1 MGGGVFRVTELS
13 VTDMTQQKSV
23 VMLPKIT
30 NHERDTILAALRA
43 WQASPRARLGFYI
56 LATNGGQVPPLT
68 DAEIDAL
75 CRRLDLAAGR

>member
-1 MGGGVFRVTELS
+1 MTEPS
-13 VTDMTQQKSV
+13 VIDMNQRKSV

-30 NHERDTILAALRA
+30 DHERDTILAALRA
-43 WQASPRARLGFYI
+43 WQASPRARLGFYN

-75 CRRLDLAAGR
+75 CQRLDLAAGR

>member
-1 MGGGVFRVTELS
+1 VTEPS
-13 VTDMTQQKSV
+13 VIDMNQRKSV

-30 NHERDTILAALRA
+30 DHERDTILAALRA
-43 WQASPRARLGFYI
+43 WQASPRARLGFYN

-75 CRRLDLAAGR
+75 CQRLDLAAGR

>member
-1 MGGGVFRVTELS
+1 VTELS
-13 VTDMTQQKSV
+13 VTDMNQRKSV

-43 WQASPRARLGFYI
+43 WQASPRARLGFYN

-75 CRRLDLAAGR
+75 CQRLDMETGR